1 MKATGN
7 PVSMDE
13 STGNGSPNTDEL
25 DSGPGGLSRRSVLL
39 GSVGLTGSVAATGLA
54 RSHPGAGDHGD
65 HEHDRAVRTEQVGYH
80 SLGGIGSESLSGDS
94 EEPHYGA
101 ISELRVQGDLAFVSI
116 FSSRDPT
123 NDRGLAILDI
133 SEYTAA
139 RNRQQVEEAEMMVL
153 SFLRNDNPASAMMDV
168 KVSDDADYA
177 FVSKQPLTQLFGEA
191 GPTPSTTNSSAS
203 PSAAAVQAIDVSEPG
218 NPQLVDSY
226 DAWAVGPHNSEY
238 HQIGGREYVFSMN
251 GPNSATGGIYVLEF
265 DRDAGSLDLVNY
277 YTSGPTGNTFYYH
290 DLVVEDDPRTG
301 KPYGYLANMG
311 DGARVIDVSDP
322 TDITELGVF
331 DMIRSHYVEPAP
343 TLVDGKR
350 VFIAGHE
357 FGSDTDGF
365 TGFCYLVDAD
375 PIDDHDGESVDL
387 GSSSAFDEPASAG
400 GELDKWVY
408 ATDEE
413 FDNYTLSPHNFD
425 ITADGDVHL
434 GHYHAGIRYL
444 KIQPPG
450 SGAADGWSLEETGFF
465 RSHEEVPA
473 EARAEPL
480 TDAVASLSSAAPYFW
495 TAVETNGVSFAS
507 CINTGVYA
515 VTHDDIPVG
524 TATPVDIEADREHTS
539 SLYTASDTESIDLTV
554 AADHPVI
561 VRDRMPA
568 SWTVVAGDDYSVTEV
583 GDRQLVEFE
592 VPVEDDSRTY
602 FVESPEESGSYRFGP
617 LEYSPDGGT
626 TWRRLNGVVTDSHV
640 LGVQT

>member
-1 MKATGN
+1 MNESSGN
-7 PVSMDE
+7 
-13 STGNGSPNTDEL
+13 
-25 DSGPGGLSRRSVLL
+25 SGPNLDEATSGLGGLSRRSVLL
-39 GSVGLTGSVAATGLA
+39 GSIGLTGLVASTGPGSA
-54 RSHPGAGDHGD
+54 HPGAGDHGD
-65 HEHDRAVRTEQVGYH
+65 HDHNRAVGTKQVGYH
-80 SLGGIGSESLSGDS
+80 SIGGIGSESLSGDP

-101 ISELRVQGDLAFVSI
+101 LSELRVQGDLAFVSI

-133 SEYTAA
+133 SEYRAA
-139 RNRQQVEEAEMMVL
+139 RNRQEVEDAEMMVL

-168 KVSDDADYA
+168 KVSDDAKYA

-191 GPTPSTTNSSAS
+191 GPTPSTTNSSTS
-203 PSAAAVQAIDVSEPG
+203 PSAAAVQAIDVSKPG

-251 GPNSATGGIYVLEF
+251 GPNSATGGVYVLEF
-265 DRDAGSLDLVNY
+265 DRDAGSLELVNY
-277 YTSGPTGNTFYYH
+277 YTSGPTGNSFYYH

-331 DMIRSHYVEPAP
+331 DMTRAHYVEPAP
-343 TLVDGKR
+343 TLIDGKR

-375 PIDDHDGESVDL
+375 PIDEYDGESVDL
-387 GSSSAFDEPASAG
+387 GAASAFDDPASAG

-408 ATDEE
+408 ATNEE

-425 ITADGDVHL
+425 ITATGDVHL

-450 SGAADGWSLEETGFF
+450 SGTAAGWSLEETGFF
-465 RSHEEVPA
+465 RSHEEVPQ
-473 EARAEPL
+473 ESRAEPL
-480 TDAVASLSSAAPYFW
+480 TDAVASLSSAAPYIW

-524 TATPVDIEADREHTS
+524 TATRVDIEADREHSTS
-539 SLYTASDTESIDLTV
+539 IFTAGRTDRIDLTV
-554 AADHPVI
+554 DSDRSVI
-561 VRDRMPA
+561 IRDRFPA
-568 SWTVVAGDDYSVTEV
+568 SWKVIAGHDHTVSEV
-583 GDRQLVEFE
+583 GERQIVEFKAS
-592 VPVEDDSRTY
+592 VRDDRRTY
-602 FVESPEESGSYRFGP
+602 FVEAPEESGSYRFGP

-626 TWRRLNGVVTDSHV
+626 TWRRLNGVVADSNV

>member
-1 MKATGN
+1 MNK
-7 PVSMDE
+7 
-13 STGNGSPNTDEL
+13 STGNESASPDNTDTSL
-25 DSGPGGLSRRSVLL
+25 RGLSRRSVLL
-39 GSVGLTGSVAATGLA
+39 GSVGLTGLVASTGLGSA
-54 RSHPGAGDHGD
+54 HPGAGDHGD
-65 HEHDRAVRTEQVGYH
+65 HEHDRAVSTEQVGYH
-80 SLGGIGSESLSGDS
+80 SLGGIGSESFSGDPD
-94 EEPHYGA
+94 EPHYGA
-101 ISELRVQGDLAFVSI
+101 LSELRVQGDLAFVSL

-133 SEYTAA
+133 SEYRAA
-139 RNRQQVEEAEMMVL
+139 RNKREVKDAEMTVL

-168 KVSDDADYA
+168 KVSDDAKYA

-191 GPTPSTTNSSAS
+191 GPTPNTKNSSTS
-203 PSAAAVQAIDVSEPG
+203 PSAAAVQAIDVSDPG
-218 NPQLVDSY
+218 NPQLVASY

-251 GPNSATGGIYVLEF
+251 GPNSATGGVYVLEF
-265 DRDAGSLDLVNY
+265 DRDAGTLTLVNY

-290 DLVVEDDPRTG
+290 DLVIEDDPRTG

-311 DGARVIDVSDP
+311 DGARVLDVSDP
-322 TDITELGVF
+322 TAITELGVF
-331 DMIRSHYVEPAP
+331 DMTRAHYVEPAP
-343 TLVDGKR
+343 TLIDGKR

-357 FGSDTDGF
+357 FGSDNDGY

-375 PIDDHDGESVDL
+375 PIDEYDGESVDL
-387 GSSSAFDEPASAG
+387 GSASAFDEPASAG

-425 ITADGDVHL
+425 ITAEGDVHL

-444 KIQPPG
+444 KIHPPAN
-450 SGAADGWSLEETGFF
+450 GATDGWSLEETGFF
-465 RSHEEVPA
+465 RSHEEVPQ
-473 EARAEPL
+473 ESRAEPL

-515 VTHDDIPVG
+515 VTHDDIRVG
-524 TATPVDIEADREHTS
+524 TATPVDIEADREHS
-539 SLYTASDTESIDLTV
+539 SSIFTASRTDRIDLTV
-554 AADHPVI
+554 EADRPVV
-561 VRDRMPA
+561 VRDRLPA
-568 SWTVVAGDDYSVTEV
+568 SWEVIAGHEHTVSEV
-583 GDRQLVEFE
+583 GERKIVEFQA
-592 VPVEDDSRTY
+592 PVTDDTRTY
-602 FVESPEESGSYRFGP
+602 FVEAPEESGSYRFGP
-617 LEYSPDGGT
+617 LEYSPVGET
-626 TWRRLNGVVTDSHV
+626 TWRRLNGVVADSSV

>member
-1 MKATGN
+1 MNGQ
-7 PVSMDE
+7 SGHGSDSRDE
-13 STGNGSPNTDEL
+13 HHRSLS
-25 DSGPGGLSRRSVLL
+25 SISRRSVLL
-39 GSVGLTGSVAATGLA
+39 GSAGLTGLAASSGLVS
-54 RSHPGAGDHGD
+54 SHPSAGDHGD
-65 HEHDRAVRTEQVGYH
+65 HDHDIAVNTQQVGYH
-80 SLGGIGSESLSGDS
+80 SLGGIGSESFSGDPN
-94 EEPHYGA
+94 EPHYGA

-133 SEYTAA
+133 SDYTAA
-139 RNRQQVEEAEMMVL
+139 RNQQEIEDAEMMVL

-168 KVSDDADYA
+168 KVSDDAKYA

-191 GPTPSTTNSSAS
+191 GPTPSTTNSSTS
-203 PSAAAVQAIDVSEPG
+203 PSAAAVQAIDVTDPG

-251 GPNSATGGIYVLEF
+251 GPNSATGGIYILEF
-265 DRDAGSLDLVNY
+265 DRDAGSLDFVNY

-290 DLVVEDDPRTG
+290 DLVVEEDPRTG
-301 KPYGYLANMG
+301 KPYGYIANMG
-311 DGARVIDVSDP
+311 AGSRIIDVSDP

-343 TLVDGKR
+343 TLIDGKR

-375 PIDDHDGESVDL
+375 PIDDYDGESVDL

-408 ATDEE
+408 GTDEE

-434 GHYHAGIRYL
+434 GHYHAGLRYL
-444 KIQPPG
+444 KIQPPE
-450 SGAADGWSLEETGFF
+450 SGTDDGWSLEETGSF
-465 RSHEEVPA
+465 RSHEEVPE
-473 EARAEPL
+473 EARAEPF
-480 TDAVASLSSAAPYFW
+480 TDAIASLSSAAPYIW
-495 TAVETNGVSFAS
+495 TGVETNGVTFAS

-524 TATPVDIEADREHTS
+524 TTTPVDITADREHDS
-539 SLYTASDTESIDLTV
+539 PILTANHAGRIQLTV
-554 AADHPVI
+554 TADSSVVI
-561 VRDRMPA
+561 RDRMPA
-568 SWTVVAGDDYSVTEV
+568 SWTVVAGHDHSVSEV
-583 GDRQLVEFE
+583 GDRKLVEFE
-592 VPVEDDSRTY
+592 APVTNDTLTY
-602 FVESPEESGSYRFGP
+602 FVESPAESGSYRFGP

-626 TWRRLNGVVTDSHV
+626 TWRRLNGVVADSNV
-640 LGVQT
+640 IGVDT